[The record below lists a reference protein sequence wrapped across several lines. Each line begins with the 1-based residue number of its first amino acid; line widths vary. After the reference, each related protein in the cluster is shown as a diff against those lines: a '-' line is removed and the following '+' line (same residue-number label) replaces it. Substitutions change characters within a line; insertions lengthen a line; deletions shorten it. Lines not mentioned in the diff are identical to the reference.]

1 MEPLTLGILG
11 IAALVVLLVLGM
23 QVAYASALVGT
34 VGMISLIGFKPA
46 LGAVGLMP
54 YEQLAAYPLSVLAMF
69 ILIGYLAYHANL
81 TQGAFDAMR
90 KWWGWLPGGLAV
102 SSVFAAAA
110 FAAVSGSST
119 STAAIF
125 SKVAI
130 PEMLK
135 AGYHKGF
142 AAGVVA
148 AGGTLASLIPPSG
161 ILVIYAIIVEESV
174 GRLLL
179 GGLIPGI
186 LSALVY
192 AAAIIIRVRINPALA
207 PKTQSATWGERVHS
221 IKDIWGIALVISI
234 VIGGIYSG
242 WMSPVESG
250 AVGAFIIL
258 LLALA
263 NKMGFKGLTDAL
275 GDTARTAIMVLT
287 IVWCILI
294 MVRFL
299 GYSGLPSQIEAW
311 VLSLDVSPFWILIA
325 ILLMYAILGMFIDAI
340 GMLLL
345 TLPFVHPIITSLGY
359 DAIWFGIIVVKMVE
373 IGLITPP
380 IGINVFVVGGI
391 RPDIPLMSIFR
402 GIWWFFVCDV
412 VTIGIL
418 IAFPQIVLWLPNNM
432 IGG

>member
-148 AGGTLASLIPPSG
+148 AGGTPRRPHPTERQFWSSTQ
-161 ILVIYAIIVEESV
+161 
-174 GRLLL
+174 
-179 GGLIPGI
+179 
-186 LSALVY
+186 LS
-192 AAAIIIRVRINPALA
+192 
-207 PKTQSATWGERVHS
+207 
-221 IKDIWGIALVISI
+221 
-234 VIGGIYSG
+234 
-242 WMSPVESG
+242 
-250 AVGAFIIL
+250 
-258 LLALA
+258 
-263 NKMGFKGLTDAL
+263 
-275 GDTARTAIMVLT
+275 
-287 IVWCILI
+287 
-294 MVRFL
+294 
-299 GYSGLPSQIEAW
+299 
-311 VLSLDVSPFWILIA
+311 
-325 ILLMYAILGMFIDAI
+325 
-340 GMLLL
+340 
-345 TLPFVHPIITSLGY
+345 
-359 DAIWFGIIVVKMVE
+359 
-373 IGLITPP
+373 
-380 IGINVFVVGGI
+380 
-391 RPDIPLMSIFR
+391 
-402 GIWWFFVCDV
+402 
-412 VTIGIL
+412 
-418 IAFPQIVLWLPNNM
+418 
-432 IGG
+432 